1 MHKKVQR
8 KTCRR
13 RRHRRV
19 NPEAHPDITESRE
32 ERSALRADFAEGKIR
47 IDYSPQAVTR
57 RLKQVDDLRR
67 ACLMLAGPR

>member
-8 KTCRR
+8 KICRR
-13 RRHRRV
+13 RRHQRV
-19 NPEAHPDITESRE
+19 NPEAHPELAESWV

-47 IDYSPQAVTR
+47 IDYSSAAVTR